1 MSNADFL
8 KNLFLSAVG
17 SGQIKAGTTTP
28 DEATHVMESLMRQYL
43 QAAQHMERLNRRVRK
58 RVSPIQHE
66 PIDSHSQDEPDWSAR
81 HGGALPS

>member
-43 QAAQHMERLNRRVRK
+43 QAAQHMERLNRRG
-58 RVSPIQHE
+58 
-66 PIDSHSQDEPDWSAR
+66 PIDSHSQDEPDWFAR